1 MSDGAT
7 AAGPIL
13 NALRTVPV
21 WLFAGLALACAA
33 ILYLPALG
41 VSAADLNAFRV
52 HWGVCARVGMI
63 GFACLAIAR
72 AAADVII
79 GYRKR
84 KPKKSLVFAP
94 RDGECWWHLAKQ
106 NDDTYVSQVALRI
119 DVSNQGD
126 NPLALF
132 KVQLVRPIWHGKILA
147 AMATLPNAHNLHS
160 SNHPVPARAIS
171 MTSVH
176 FMVRGKLAWQARP
189 LKVVVA
195 ITDQTGARYR
205 IAVKLASRDK
215 PLGLAQR
222 MADAWIALR
231 GRLFPPAA
239 APLPTVWT
247 HDGRFGDVDAILS
260 EEMRQYVANGR
271 QRGGLGSLNVTLQSE
286 PNNGWTKVGAVPNLL
301 WSRDDGQPPIGS
313 PNLDRLVRAFNDRD
327 PAAQGGLVEYLL
339 SHLNRASPFAS
350 VAYFN
355 FMALHRAGQTAA
367 AVAAAQRDLSGD
379 KECAYSNLLGVLSG
393 LVSREHFDM
402 EPALLD
408 TLQQILAN
416 DPEHNFRLIEK
427 LNLARLRHLDEQ
439 ARGHGQA

>member
-1 MSDGAT
+1 MSDAAT

-13 NALRTVPV
+13 NALRAIPA

-33 ILYLPALG
+33 ILYLPTLG
-41 VSAADLNAFRV
+41 VSAADLNAFLG
-52 HWGVCARVGMI
+52 HWGVWARAGMI

-72 AAADVII
+72 AAADVIV

-84 KPKKSLVFAP
+84 KLKKSLVFVP

-126 NPLALF
+126 NPISLF

-147 AMATLPNAHNLHS
+147 AMATLPNARNLHS
-160 SNHPVPARAIS
+160 STHPVPARAVS
-171 MTSVH
+171 MASVN

-205 IAVKLASRDK
+205 IALKLASHDK
-215 PLGLAQR
+215 SLGLARR
-222 MADAWIALR
+222 MADAWVALR
-231 GRLFPPAA
+231 RRLFPPAA
-239 APLPTVWT
+239 VPLPTVWT
-247 HDGRFGDVDAILS
+247 HDGRFGDIDAILN

-271 QRGGLGSLNVTLQSE
+271 QRGGLGSLNVTLQNE
-286 PNNGWTKVGAVPNLL
+286 PNNGWTQVGAVPNPL
-301 WSRDDGQPPIGS
+301 WSRDDGQPPISS

-327 PAAQGGLVEYLL
+327 PAAEAGLVEYLL

-355 FMALHRAGQTAA
+355 FMALHRVGRTAA
-367 AVAAAQRDLSGD
+367 AVAAAQRNLSGD
-379 KECAYSNLLGVLSG
+379 KEYAYSNVLGVLSG

-408 TLQQILAN
+408 ALQQILAN
-416 DPEHNFRLIEK
+416 DPEHNFGLVQK
-427 LNLARLRHLDEQ
+427 LNLAQLRHMDEQ
-439 ARGHGQA
+439 ARERR

>member
-1 MSDGAT
+1 MLSV
-7 AAGPIL
+7 
-13 NALRTVPV
+13 LRAVPV

-41 VSAADLNAFRV
+41 VSAADQNAFLG
-52 HWGVCARVGMI
+52 HWGAWARVGMI

-72 AAADVII
+72 AAADLII

-84 KPKKSLVFAP
+84 KLKKSLAFVP

-126 NPLALF
+126 NPLVLF
-132 KVQLVRPIWHGKILA
+132 KVRLVRPIWHGKILA

-160 SNHPVPARAIS
+160 SNHPVPARAVS

-215 PLGLAQR
+215 PLGLAR
-222 MADAWIALR
+222 RIADAWIAFR
-231 GRLFPPAA
+231 GRLLPSAA
-239 APLPTVWT
+239 APIPAVRT
-247 HDGRFGDVDAILS
+247 HDGRFGDVDAILN

-286 PNNGWTKVGAVPNLL
+286 PNNGWTQVGAVPNLL
-301 WSRDDGQPPIGS
+301 WSRDDGQPAIGS
-313 PNLDRLVRAFNDRD
+313 TNLDRLVRAFNDRD

-355 FMALHRAGQTAA
+355 FMALHRAGRTVA

-379 KECAYSNLLGVLSG
+379 REHAYSNLLGVLSG
-393 LVSREHFDM
+393 LVSREYFNM

-408 TLQQILAN
+408 ALQQMLAN
-416 DPEHNFRLIEK
+416 EAEHNFRLNEK
-427 LNLARLRHLDEQ
+427 LNLARLLDMDER
-439 ARGHGQA
+439 ARERG